1 MNPTM
6 QQVISFLE
14 DEGLGPIKVGNDD
27 PTCWKLKINDPWTSD
42 SKFRCGIASIQPTWS
57 SEPVVMFNTYKSSLL
72 YGDEYKGL
80 IWKFVMMIKE
90 MSSINEAKIYFMSR
104 YMLNSENI
112 AQAFIN
118 SKRQDKIDTIK
129 KSKDATGNIFLDKY
143 ILDFLDVPSSFSER
157 DLRKSI
163 IENLKSFILEI
174 GKDFTFIGEEYR
186 IQVGMHDYYIDLLFY
201 HRGLSCLAA
210 FELKVGEFKPEYVGK
225 MNVYLEALDR
235 EIKKEN
241 ENPTVGI
248 ILCASK
254 DDEIVEYALSRN
266 LSPTMISEYSLKLI
280 NKKLLQKKLKEYIKL
295 VNNISDDDIN

>member
-1 MNPTM
+1 MMRRPPRST
-6 QQVISFLE
+6 QSRSSAA
-14 DEGLGPIKVGNDD
+14 
-27 PTCWKLKINDPWTSD
+27 SD
-42 SKFRCGIASIQPTWS
+42 
-57 SEPVVMFNTYKSSLL
+57 VY
-72 YGDEYKGL
+72 
-80 IWKFVMMIKE
+80 
-90 MSSINEAKIYFMSR
+90 
-104 YMLNSENI
+104 
-112 AQAFIN
+112 
-118 SKRQDKIDTIK
+118 KRQPLLPTIK

-254 DDEIVEYALSRN
+254 VDEIVEYALSRN